1 MPEPVVKVAD
11 VMQTSIHT
19 VNGLA
24 SVQDAIG
31 EMSRLGVSSLVI
43 ERRNA
48 GDEYGIVTLR
58 DTAATDIGASRSVAR
73 TSVYELMTKPAL
85 TVTPEMNVKYAI
97 RLLARFA
104 INRAL
109 VTRDGEL
116 VGLVTLRDLVV
127 GYAGRTE
134 PPRRADP
141 MPRSVDP

>member
-1 MPEPVVKVAD
+1 MPEPVVKVED
-11 VMQTSIHT
+11 VMKTSLHT

-24 SVQDAIG
+24 SVQEAIG
-31 EMSRLGVSSLVI
+31 EMRRLGVSSLVI

-48 GDEYGIVTLR
+48 GDEYGVVTVR
-58 DTAATDIGASRSVAR
+58 DIASKVVAVSRSVAR
-73 TSVYELMTKPAL
+73 TSVYEVMTKPAL
-85 TVTPEMNVKYAI
+85 TVAAGMNVKYAI

-134 PPRRADP
+134 PPG
-141 MPRSVDP
+141 

>member
-1 MPEPVVKVAD
+1 MPEPLVKVED
-11 VMQTSIHT
+11 VMQTSLHT

-24 SVQDAIG
+24 SVQEAIG
-31 EMSRLGVSSLVI
+31 EMRRLGVSSLVI

-48 GDEYGIVTLR
+48 GDEYGVVTVR
-58 DTAATDIGASRSVAR
+58 DIASKVVAVSRSVAR
-73 TSVYELMTKPAL
+73 TSVYEVMTKPAL
-85 TVTPEMNVKYAI
+85 TVAAGMNVKYAI

-134 PPRRADP
+134 PPG
-141 MPRSVDP
+141 

>member
-1 MPEPVVKVAD
+1 MPEPVVKVED
-11 VMQTSIHT
+11 VMQTSLHT

-24 SVQDAIG
+24 SVQEAIG
-31 EMSRLGVSSLVI
+31 EMRRLGVSSLVI

-48 GDEYGIVTLR
+48 GDEYGVVTVR
-58 DTAATDIGASRSVAR
+58 DIASKVVAVSRSVAR
-73 TSVYELMTKPAL
+73 TSVYEVMTKPAL
-85 TVTPEMNVKYAI
+85 TVAAGMNVKYAI

-134 PPRRADP
+134 PPG
-141 MPRSVDP
+141 

>member
-1 MPEPVVKVAD
+1 MPDPVVNVAD
-11 VMQTSIHT
+11 VMQTSIHI
-19 VNGLA
+19 VDGLS

-43 ERRNA
+43 ERRKA
-48 GDEYGIVTLR
+48 GDEYGVVTVR
-58 DTAATDIGASRSVAR
+58 DTASKAVAASRSAAR
-73 TSVYELMTKPAL
+73 TSVYEVMTKPTL

-109 VTRDGEL
+109 VTREGEL

-127 GYAGRTE
+127 GYAGKTE
-134 PPRRADP
+134 SRD
-141 MPRSVDP
+141 

>member
-1 MPEPVVKVAD
+1 MPEPLVKVED
-11 VMQTSIHT
+11 VMQTSLHT

-24 SVQDAIG
+24 SVQEAIG
-31 EMSRLGVSSLVI
+31 QMRRLGVSSLVI

-48 GDEYGIVTLR
+48 GDEYGVVTVR
-58 DTAATDIGASRSVAR
+58 DIASKVVAVSRSVAR
-73 TSVYELMTKPAL
+73 TSVYEVMTKPAL
-85 TVTPEMNVKYAI
+85 TVAAGMNVKYAI

-134 PPRRADP
+134 PGG
-141 MPRSVDP
+141 

>member
-1 MPEPVVKVAD
+1 MPEPLVKVED
-11 VMQTSIHT
+11 VMQTSLHT

-24 SVQDAIG
+24 SVQEAIG
-31 EMSRLGVSSLVI
+31 EMRRLGVSSLVI

-48 GDEYGIVTLR
+48 GDEYGVVTVR
-58 DTAATDIGASRSVAR
+58 DIASKVVAVSRSVAR
-73 TSVYELMTKPAL
+73 TSVYEVMTKPAL
-85 TVTPEMNVKYAI
+85 TVAAGMNVKYAI

-134 PPRRADP
+134 PGG
-141 MPRSVDP
+141 

>member
-1 MPEPVVKVAD
+1 MPDPMVKVAD
-11 VMQTSIHT
+11 VMQTTLHT

-31 EMSRLGVSSLVI
+31 EMSRLGVSSLLI
-43 ERRNA
+43 ERRHP
-48 GDEYGIVTLR
+48 GDEHGVVTVR
-58 DTAATDIGASRSVAR
+58 DIASKVIGASRSLAR
-73 TSVYELMTKPAL
+73 TSVYEVMTKPAL
-85 TVTPEMNVKYAI
+85 TVAAEMNAKYAI

-109 VTRDGEL
+109 VTTDGEL

-134 PPRRADP
+134 PRG
-141 MPRSVDP
+141 